1 MNTRTARK
9 IERYARV
16 NGLSFR
22 RAASELAKRGAK
34 LRQYRATKKSAEE
47 VNRERFE
54 KMKAVRPDLYG

>member
-1 MNTRTARK
+1 MKTSTARK

-16 NGLSFR
+16 NGLSFQ

-34 LRQYRATKKSAEE
+34 VRQFRATKKSAEE

-54 KMKAVRPDLYG
+54 QMKAGRPDLY